1 MNADNRACNVERFDE
16 GLYQRIR
23 INMMAI
29 ASKTPP
35 NSANTNQSESTPRPQ
50 STIFLGVS
58 LSDIYNNGLNVPEST
73 GCDNR

>member
-1 MNADNRACNVERFDE
+1 MNTANRACNVEQFDE
-16 GLYQRIR
+16 GLYRRIR
-23 INMMAI
+23 IKMMAI

-50 STIFLGVS
+50 STIS
-58 LSDIYNNGLNVPEST
+58 LDVILSGIYNNGLGVPEST